1 MQPAQKQQAES
12 EAIQTVVTQG
22 IMATLSADEIHAAVA
37 ELRKKMKV
45 PDPEN
50 PNLWTV
56 QIGQREIW
64 GILDEHAGPNGED
77 VFTVLF
83 PSEY

>member
-1 MQPAQKQQAES
+1 MIQPANQNRAM
-12 EAIQTVVTQG
+12 ITTMTCG
-22 IMATLSADEIHAAVA
+22 IHT
-37 ELRKKMKV
+37 ELTPEELYRALTELHQKMKT

-50 PNLWTV
+50 PGLWSTTINDHTV
-56 QIGQREIW
+56 W

-83 PSEY
+83 PHEY

>member
-1 MQPAQKQQAES
+1 MNTTRIQNLES
-12 EAIQTVVTQG
+12 ETVRTVVTRG
-22 IMATLSADEIHAAVA
+22 VRDALSADEIRAAVT
-37 ELRKKMKV
+37 ELREKMKT

-56 QIGQREIW
+56 QVGPHTLW
-64 GILDEHAGPNGED
+64 GILDEHAGPNGEN